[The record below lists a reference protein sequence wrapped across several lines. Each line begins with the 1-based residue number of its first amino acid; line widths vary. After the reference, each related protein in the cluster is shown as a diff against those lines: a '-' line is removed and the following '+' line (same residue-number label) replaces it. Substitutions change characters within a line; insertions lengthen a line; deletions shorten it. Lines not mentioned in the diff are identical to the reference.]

1 MKTFMDY
8 LAEAN
13 LDRVEAPESGAS
25 PLLADFEAAFP
36 AGKVKGSGR
45 FIPSGDQDI
54 APIGGQKV
62 SSAFSIVAGANGSRW
77 QDIKRVVE
85 AEIAQFPSF
94 EQSEHQ
100 RGKMPFINSD
110 NPVVRINEKGMRLL
124 WFRPSDEM
132 GMHDA
137 WRVPQTS
144 DDLKQAG

>member
-8 LAEAN
+8 LAEATM
-13 LDRVEAPESGAS
+13 DRVEAPESGAS
-25 PLLADFEAAFP
+25 PLLAAFEAAFP

-54 APIGGQKV
+54 RGQKV
-62 SSAFSIVAGANGSRW
+62 SSAFGIVAGANGSRW

-124 WFRPSDEM
+124 WFRPRDEM